1 MANVINYGTTP
12 RVISAQA
19 VQKGEV
25 LTLLTEE
32 IPTPPTPAGE
42 IVITLYQNSSEQNR
56 LDKTDYLKSTGTLNG
71 TFREP
76 TSVTS
81 PSITIE
87 MEGVPTFNYI
97 HIPNFNRYYYVTEI
111 TNIRKNIWQ
120 IDCTV
125 DVLMSYK
132 DAIVKCPARVER
144 NQYEYNVNI
153 PDNRRIVECGS
164 EITDVQVTNN
174 VFNTTGNYQFVMN
187 GYKLNA
193 VIG

>member
-1 MANVINYGTTP
+1 MANVINYGTTL
-12 RVISAQA
+12 RVTSAQ
-19 VQKGEV
+19 
-25 LTLLTEE
+25 
-32 IPTPPTPAGE
+32 AGE

-71 TFREP
+71 AFREL